1 MPKKR
6 RSAQPNASPE
16 SALSSIKDY
25 STAGDSVHFEDE
37 EPELQLIFQSELTG
51 KSFYTDGDFYYVTKD
66 TRRNPTFDM
75 VAPAIEFTAKLD
87 NPTTKTISYH
97 CKYRDKEFQI
107 SDVGDIDTI
116 QKLTGKAV
124 IKPTDFSILT
134 NYLTE
139 HCQSKYFLTSTGWFE
154 EKYRT
159 PIVTDPDVVW
169 QQDIPAVDLALKEP
183 EKQLAF
189 IKDALTEG
197 SLLGMLYLCSL
208 SAMFPD
214 SVPFAVFVS
223 GQRGVGKTTACQLAV
238 NLYGT
243 PKVGTA
249 QMFATSTGLE
259 LTLAS
264 CTDMAVF
271 LDEALNSF
279 EDSKIEQVLFMVTGG
294 QTKRRGT
301 KQVTTAP
308 VTKIKVGLFSTSER
322 LMDFQRGGSVRRM
335 YTFSVAEREE
345 ITELFKTKHDV
356 NKVLTYG
363 GCIVTL
369 ADFYKQHKEELS
381 KDEGRKLAEKFG
393 APDAFAPAVDL
404 CRAYLLFA
412 LFFGQRFPKTEEYI
426 QNFFAE
432 IMQEL
437 DKDYVAIFT
446 ENFPEWV
453 IQNLKHF
460 RLETESNTFIEN
472 SAAPTYGILKQSD
485 IKNQY
490 FPLVLAPIF
499 GQFCKESEQQLERR
513 ALVRQ
518 LRAKNLLKTN
528 SDEYYRMKGDGA
540 RYYYILLPINLG
552 TPEAVSDVERI
563 VAQANLSGEAEEIP
577 DMELED
583 LPF

>member
-1 MPKKR
+1 
-6 RSAQPNASPE
+6 
-16 SALSSIKDY
+16 
-25 STAGDSVHFEDE
+25 
-37 EPELQLIFQSELTG
+37 
-51 KSFYTDGDFYYVTKD
+51 
-66 TRRNPTFDM
+66 M

-97 CKYRDKEFQI
+97 CKYRDREFQI

-139 HCQSKYFLTSTGWFE
+139 HCRSKYFLTSTGWFE

-159 PIVTDPDVVW
+159 PIVTDSDVVW

-197 SLLGMLYLCSL
+197 KLLGILYLCSL

-345 ITELFKTKHDV
+345 ITSLFKTKYDV
-356 NKVLTYG
+356 NKVLSYG
-363 GCIVTL
+363 GCIAQLT
-369 ADFYKQHKEELS
+369 DFYKQHEKELS

-437 DKDYVAIFT
+437 DKDYVAIFS
-446 ENFPEWV
+446 EVFPEWV

-460 RLETESNTFIEN
+460 RLEMENTFIEN
-472 SAAPTYGILKQSD
+472 TAAPTYGILKQSE

-518 LRAKNLLKTN
+518 LRVKNLLKTN
-528 SDEYYRMKGDGA
+528 SNEYYRLKNDSA
-540 RYYYILLPINLG
+540 RYYYVLLPINLG
-552 TPEAVSDVERI
+552 APEAVSDIERI
-563 VAQANLSGEAEEIP
+563 VAQANLTGEADEHYSDEE
-577 DMELED
+577 ELSEAD
-583 LPF
+583 ILPF